1 MQLKQLNQYIFL
13 IMASCALF
21 LSVVFSGVV
30 FFMAQSQ
37 AHEESYNLTNNL
49 MSTVS
54 ASAATAVFAR
64 DETVGQDAINGLLS
78 NDVVHSVRL
87 EGFADEA
94 VESMLLTG
102 QNPNSKK
109 GEQAVR
115 LNLFNP
121 FDDSQIM
128 GKLEVMPSADWVR
141 RDAADSAMSMIIGLF
156 IVIFSACLMAAQ
168 IIKYLISRPLVNVV
182 QQLGTIKPGDE
193 ARLSL
198 PSQLKDNEIGELVK
212 GFNAMLDRVNQ
223 AILVERGL
231 RTDMEEV
238 QRKLER
244 AKEEAEQATQA
255 KSNFLATMSHEIRTP
270 MNSIIGF
277 LELAIEDPELGK
289 ETKRHLQVA
298 HNSARFLLQL
308 ISDILDVSKIES
320 GKLELEISPFDL
332 SALLSEIRD
341 TMDIKAREKK
351 LRLELQKPDSLA
363 EAYLGD
369 QYRLR
374 QILLN
379 LIGNAIKF
387 TLEGKVLLAI
397 TPQHN
402 NRYTFAI
409 KDTGIG
415 IAEDKIAQILEPFT
429 QVDASTTREFGGT
442 GLGTTIASELVE
454 LMGGKLNIQ
463 SKVNVGSTFY
473 FTIHLTPTNAIIS
486 QRSLQAPDRKPQK
499 LKLLVVDDVIDN
511 ITLAKIRLEKAGH
524 EVLSANNGIEAT
536 QLTEKENF
544 DLILMDL
551 QMPEMDGYAA
561 VKIIRAQNEHNR
573 SVPIIAMTAHAM
585 KEEIERIKQNQ
596 FDDVVTKPI
605 DFNKLFAAIAQ
616 YHDIADQNLLGA
628 TSAKH
633 HMTALPL
640 VDFPSAMALWQDENE
655 LYKALHNFSDKNT
668 TFCDEL
674 QQASKDAD
682 ESQILALLHR
692 VKGTAANLSLKRL
705 QQGCDAAER
714 SLQPFKRHTAIE
726 LSQKLSVILKDTLQA
741 IDRLPSYANAD
752 VVNKSEWENQE
763 EAVKSLEHFITACA
777 NYDPDEAE
785 TAFNQLKGALH
796 ASKLADINRELQS
809 FAFEG
814 ASALA
819 SELLQ
824 KIKDAEHE

>member
-37 AHEESYNLTNNL
+37 AYEESYSLTNNL

-87 EGFADEA
+87 EGFADETA
-94 VESMLLTG
+94 DSMLLTG
-102 QNPNSKK
+102 QNPDSKK
-109 GEQAVR
+109 GEQAIR

-141 RDAADSAMSMIIGLF
+141 KDAAESAVSMIIGLF

-168 IIKYLISRPLVNVV
+168 IIKFLISRPLVNVV

-198 PSQLKDNEIGELVK
+198 PSQLRDNEIGELVK
-212 GFNAMLDRVNQ
+212 GFNAMLDRVNH

-277 LELAIEDPELGK
+277 LELAIEDPDLGK

-320 GKLELEISPFDL
+320 GKLELDISPFDL
-332 SALLSEIRD
+332 SGLLLEIRD
-341 TMDIKAREKK
+341 TMDIKAREKQ

-363 EAYLGD
+363 SAYLGD

-387 TLEGKVLLAI
+387 TLEGKVSLAI
-397 TPQHN
+397 TSQHN
-402 NRYTFAI
+402 DHYTFAI

-454 LMGGKLNIQ
+454 LMGGKLNIK
-463 SKVNVGSTFY
+463 SKVSVGSTFY
-473 FTIHLTPTNAIIS
+473 FTIRLTPTNAIVA
-486 QRSLQAPDRKPQK
+486 QEPRQSLIHEPEK
-499 LKLLVVDDVIDN
+499 LKLLVVDDVVDN

-524 EVLSANNGIEAT
+524 EVYVANNGFEAT
-536 QLTEKENF
+536 KLTERVDF

-551 QMPEMDGYAA
+551 QMPEMDGYSA
-561 VKIIRAQNEHNR
+561 VKVIRTQNVHNQN
-573 SVPIIAMTAHAM
+573 VPIIAMTAHAM

-605 DFNKLFAAIAQ
+605 DFNKLFSVIAQ
-616 YHDIADQNLLGA
+616 YHDVADQSMLGSA
-628 TSAKH
+628 PAKH
-633 HMTALPL
+633 QMTTLPL
-640 VDFPSAMALWQDENE
+640 VDFPSALALWQDENE
-655 LYKALHNFSDKNT
+655 LYKALHNFSDKHKT
-668 TFCDEL
+668 LPREVHQTI
-674 QQASKDAD
+674 KDAND
-682 ESQILALLHR
+682 SQLMAILHR

-705 QQGCDAAER
+705 QEACDTAEQK
-714 SLQPFKRHTAIE
+714 LQPFEQKAAIE
-726 LSQKLSVILKDTLQA
+726 LSNKLSLVIKDTLQA
-741 IDRLPSYANAD
+741 IDRLPGYANAEP
-752 VVNKSEWENQE
+752 VSRSEYENHT
-763 EAVKSLEHFITACA
+763 EAIASLEHFITACA

-785 TAFNQLKGALH
+785 TAFKQLKGTLH
-796 ASKLADINRELQS
+796 ASKLVDINRELQS
-809 FAFEG
+809 FAFEQ

-819 SELLQ
+819 SRLLHD
-824 KIKDAEHE
+824 IKDADNE